1 MRRLFVY
8 KMPPLQSLFQVA
20 ILIHMKEARVIQE
33 HKTNFVIDAQGRE
46 YIATVRG
53 SFFNEGTFPKVGD
66 YVLYS
71 EVADDKAVIEEV
83 LPRTSTITRK
93 AAETGE
99 EQVIVANVDVVFI
112 VMGLDGDFNLSRL
125 ERYLLL
131 AKQGNVQP
139 VVILN
144 KSDIVEDIESYID
157 QVTQIVDGVPVYAV
171 SAATGLNMESL
182 LKHLEGDVTAVLLGS
197 SGAGKS
203 TITNWLVRGATQQ
216 VQPVRGDDSKGRHT
230 TTFRQL
236 FVLPK
241 GGYLIDTPGMR
252 ELGVLSTQEDESAVF
267 EQIETLAQQCRF
279 ANCDHDKS
287 AGCAIVEAIE
297 KGEISERQLNS
308 YQKLQRER
316 LFEESK
322 QTKESSRDHKLKQKD
337 MHKGYRA
344 ALKGKRMEDFE

>member
-1 MRRLFVY
+1 
-8 KMPPLQSLFQVA
+8 
-20 ILIHMKEARVIQE
+20 MKEARVIQE
-33 HKTNFVIDAQGRE
+33 HKTNYVIENNGRE

-53 SFFNEGTFPKVGD
+53 SFFTEGSFPKVGD
-66 YVLYS
+66 FVVYS

-93 AAETGE
+93 AAETGD

-139 VVILN
+139 LVILN
-144 KSDIVEDIESYID
+144 KCDTVEDPEVYID

-171 SAATGLNMESL
+171 SAITGENMESL
-182 LKHLEGDVTAVLLGS
+182 LKHLVGDTTAVLLGS

-203 TITNWLVRGATQQ
+203 TITNWLVQGEAQL
-216 VQPVRGDDSKGRHT
+216 VQAVREDDSRGRHT

-236 FVLPK
+236 FALPS

-252 ELGVLSTQEDESAVF
+252 ELGVQSTQEDESAVF
-267 EQIETLAQQCRF
+267 EQIETLAKQCQF
-279 ANCDHDKS
+279 SNCDHDKS
-287 AGCAIVEAIE
+287 AGCAILAAIE
-297 KGEISERQLNS
+297 AGEISERQLSS

-322 QTKESSRDHKLKQKD
+322 HTKESSRDHKQRLKD
-337 MHKGYRA
+337 LHKGYRA
-344 ALKGKRMEDFE
+344 ALKGKRLEDFE